1 MHHGDVASIEKRVR
15 GDGTVAFRV
24 VWRDPTQPGRQS
36 MTFDDRRQAEQTIKL
51 LDSNGQRLTLAIE
64 VANASRQGGPTV
76 EDVVREHIDLL
87 NRVGEDTRS
96 GYRGRARD
104 HITPHLGALPVKALT
119 WQQVTLWIRELQ
131 TKGLSHKSI
140 ANIHGLLSAAMN
152 TAVRLGYRADNPC
165 AAVRLPRSQRAGDDM
180 VVLEPEELDLILD
193 NLVEHYRPFI
203 ITLVGTGMRFGE
215 ATALHVEDLSLDA
228 HPPTIRINKAWK
240 QDGDRQPFIGAPKS
254 ARSRRTISLSPDLTE
269 MLRDLT
275 TGRRG
280 TDLVFVNLAGRPI
293 RNNTFWATN
302 WTPAIIRA
310 QNPIDENGEPDL
322 DARRLTKRPRIH
334 DLRHTHASWMLAEG
348 MDMFTLSRRL
358 GHETYATTDSRYS
371 HMMPAQQLNAAE
383 VAAAAMG
390 RLRRRPGPRKDAQT
404 PSVH

>member
-1 MHHGDVASIEKRVR
+1 MASIERRVR

-36 MTFDDRRQAEQTIKL
+36 LTFDDRRQAEQTIKL
-51 LDSNGQRLTLAIE
+51 LDANSQRLTLAVE
-64 VANASRQGGPTV
+64 VANAIRQGGPTV
-76 EDVVREHIDLL
+76 EDAVREHIELL
-87 NRVGEDTRS
+87 NRVGEDTRT
-96 GYRGRARD
+96 GYRLRARD
-104 HITPHLGALPVKALT
+104 HITPYLGALPVKALT

-131 TKGLSHKSI
+131 NKGLSHKTI
-140 ANIHGLLSAAMN
+140 ANVHGLLSAAMN

-165 AAVRLPRSQRAGDDM
+165 AAVRLPRNQRAGDEM

-193 NLVEHYRPFI
+193 NLIEHYRPFI

-254 ARSRRTISLSPDLTE
+254 ARSRRTISLSPDLAE
-269 MLRDLT
+269 MLRELAV
-275 TGRRG
+275 GRRR
-280 TDLVFVNLAGRPI
+280 TDLVFVNVAGRPI
-293 RNNTFWATN
+293 RNNTFWATH
-302 WTPAIIRA
+302 WTPAITNA
-310 QNPIDENGEPDL
+310 QNPVDADGSPDP

-348 MDMFTLSRRL
+348 MEMFTLSRRL

-371 HMMPAQQLNAAE
+371 HLMPAQQLVAAN

-390 RLRRRPGPRKDAQT
+390 RLRRRT
-404 PSVH
+404 V

>member
-1 MHHGDVASIEKRVR
+1 MHHRDVASIEQWTR

-24 VWRDPTQPGRQS
+24 VWRDPAQPGRQS

-51 LDSNGQRLTLAIE
+51 LDANGQRFTHAVG
-64 VANASRQGGPTV
+64 VANAIRQGGSTV
-76 EDVVREHIDLL
+76 WDVVREHIELL
-87 NRVGEDTRS
+87 NRVGEDTRT
-96 GYRGRARD
+96 GYRLRARD
-104 HITPHLGALPVKALT
+104 PITPHIGALPVKALT

-140 ANIHGLLSAAMN
+140 ANVHGLLSAAMN

-165 AAVRLPRSQRAGDDM
+165 AAVRLPRNQRAGDDM
-180 VVLEPEELDLILD
+180 VVLEPEDLDLVLG
-193 NLVEHYRPFI
+193 NLIEHYRPFI
-203 ITLVGTGMRFGE
+203 VTLVGTGMRFGE
-215 ATALHVEDLSLDA
+215 ATALHVEDLALDA

-254 ARSRRTISLSPDLTE
+254 ARSRRTISLSPDLAE

-275 TGRRG
+275 SGGRG
-280 TDLVFVNLAGRPI
+280 TDLVFVNVAGRPI

-310 QNPIDENGEPDL
+310 QNPVDSNGEPDP
-322 DARRLTKRPRIH
+322 DVRRLTKRPRIR

-371 HMMPAQQLNAAE
+371 HLMPAQQLVAAN
-383 VAAAAMG
+383 VAAAALG
-390 RLRRRPGPRKDAQT
+390 RLKSRT
-404 PSVH
+404 